1 MSDIKLNF
9 TGKASFEEK
18 NDFEKFYE
26 ELWKRTPHYNADW
39 PSDEEIENKKR
50 EYKKLYNSDSE
61 KLENEQWEPCPDD
74 TRYMVST
81 FGRIK
86 FNKKIVK
93 QDDKNKKGYLVLVQ
107 PDDEQEVINTSTYV

>member
-50 EYKKLYNSDSE
+50 GL
-61 KLENEQWEPCPDD
+61 
-74 TRYMVST
+74 
-81 FGRIK
+81 I
-86 FNKKIVK
+86 FNPPFHIRVVYFNHSKASSSVHSVPSP
-93 QDDKNKKGYLVLVQ
+93 NPLSAVAV
-107 PDDEQEVINTSTYV
+107 P